1 MNFLNTGAF
10 WFALTLPVVV
20 VFYLLKRKR
29 KVQVVASSMLWRKF
43 LAETQASAPFQRLRH
58 HWLLIFQLLM
68 LALAVIAL
76 GRPFFAGE
84 VSKGGLLV
92 VIMDT
97 SASMQSVD
105 VSPTRMEVAKQSAK
119 ALIDTLGNTDQMMI
133 LAAGRQTQVLQ
144 SATSEKNALKRAI
157 DTIQVS
163 DTSTY
168 LLDAF
173 KLAQTLTKNQEYAE
187 VHLFSDGA
195 ASDLNEFEPE
205 DLNVHYHPIGSRGH
219 NVGIVSMDVRPN
231 PDDASTRAI
240 FAGIVNYSTNRQDVI
255 VELRW
260 KDQVIEAR
268 PLALEPGATDSQA
281 FIAPQEEN
289 GIFTLELNV
298 EDDLSIDNKA
308 SIVSLLPKPVRTLLV
323 TRGNR
328 FLEKALNATRNIE
341 LAVADQYSENSP
353 EADLVVLDDVIP
365 LNWPKGN
372 VLAIHVTSTNWFPE
386 VSAVASPVIVDWKA
400 AHPLMRFVQLDDVQI
415 AETLGVKTPDWA
427 MSVVESTTTPLILA
441 GEPDGIRAVW
451 VGFDALQST
460 WPLRVSFPI
469 FIANAVNWL
478 NPSTAQAAMVNVRTG
493 DALVATID
501 DGADNGVLQM
511 KLPNGETT
519 HLETVPDS
527 SQVVFADTSKQ
538 GIYRLLNGTN
548 EVWFA
553 SNLIDPS
560 ESDNGPR
567 TELNLGGF
575 NQKALEGQQR
585 ANLEMWRWLLFAA
598 FCVLMF
604 EWWYYH
610 KRTA

>member
-1 MNFLNTGAF
+1 
-10 WFALTLPVVV
+10 
-20 VFYLLKRKR
+20 
-29 KVQVVASSMLWRKF
+29 
-43 LAETQASAPFQRLRH
+43 
-58 HWLLIFQLLM
+58 
-68 LALAVIAL
+68 
-76 GRPFFAGE
+76 
-84 VSKGGLLV
+84 
-92 VIMDT
+92 
-97 SASMQSVD
+97 
-105 VSPTRMEVAKQSAK
+105 
-119 ALIDTLGNTDQMMI
+119 
-133 LAAGRQTQVLQ
+133 
-144 SATSEKNALKRAI
+144 
-157 DTIQVS
+157 
-163 DTSTY
+163 
-168 LLDAF
+168 
-173 KLAQTLTKNQEYAE
+173 
-187 VHLFSDGA
+187 
-195 ASDLNEFEPE
+195 
-205 DLNVHYHPIGSRGH
+205 
-219 NVGIVSMDVRPN
+219 MDVRPN

-289 GIFTLELNV
+289 GIFTLELNA

-308 SIVSLLPKPVRTLLV
+308 SVVSLLPKPVRTLLV

-341 LAVADQYSENSP
+341 LAVADQYTENSP

-365 LNWPKGN
+365 LNWPEGN

-386 VSAVASPVIVDWKA
+386 VNAVESPVIVDWKA